1 METIEDRLH
10 KLMTT
15 ETSKG
20 QFPFPI
26 PLHAAYS
33 SSSSSN
39 FKERNRM
46 IIQKNLNPKDTGGG
60 ERRMLSKSDTS
71 NLVSTEKKAPQHTS
85 PPTKKRT
92 ASSND
97 IEGGSDDFE
106 TIKTKYRDLKKKYI
120 TLDEC
125 TRKLGEDNQRL
136 HKSLAESKNTQMKQG
151 QQLQIKDNEIS
162 RLVQKMKMMEEQM
175 ISFAM
180 RAKTD
185 RQEAVSEAVNNT
197 RKEYEQKIET
207 MTNNMAKASISN

>member
-26 PLHAAYS
+26 PLHAA
-33 SSSSSN
+33 SSSSN

-46 IIQKNLNPKDTGGG
+46 IIQKNLNPKDTEGGG

-71 NLVSTEKKAPQHTS
+71 NLVSTEKKAPQHIS

-97 IEGGSDDFE
+97 IEGGGSDDFE
-106 TIKTKYRDLKKKYI
+106 TIRTKYRDLKKKYI

-207 MTNNMAKASISN
+207 MTNNMAKTSISN